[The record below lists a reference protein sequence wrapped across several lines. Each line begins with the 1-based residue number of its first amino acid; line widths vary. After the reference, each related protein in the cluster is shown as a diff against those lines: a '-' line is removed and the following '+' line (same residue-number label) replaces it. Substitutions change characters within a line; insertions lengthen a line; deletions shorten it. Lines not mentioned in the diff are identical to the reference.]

1 MTARRDPAPAR
12 RGAGTGAAT
21 RRGALATAAAALLA
35 AGAPRPGARAQ
46 PAADGGGW
54 PSQPVRYVNIFP
66 PGGATDTLSRLW
78 CAKMGEVAG
87 QPFVVENRSGSGG
100 NVGAD
105 AIAKARPDGYTI
117 GLGSIAPHAIAP
129 TLYRRLP
136 FDAAK
141 DFTFVSGLWQLPN
154 LLVVTK
160 DLPASSVPELLA
172 LLKASPGRY
181 AYGSSGSGTTP
192 HLSGELLKQMTGA
205 DVLHV
210 PYRGGAPALLDLI
223 AGRVQLIMDNIPG
236 LLPAAR
242 DGSVRALAVTGARRS
257 PAVPELPAMAEF
269 LPGFEMTSWG
279 AVCGPAGLP
288 GPVMERLSALAK
300 RALEDPGL
308 VRGYEELGATPWWTT
323 PEEIAAFR
331 AREQARLAPVIRA
344 SGAQVD

>member
-1 MTARRDPAPAR
+1 MEMPDPQRRAARAPSAPRGVPRRTAL
-12 RGAGTGAAT
+12 GAI
-21 RRGALATAAAALLA
+21 AAAL
-35 AGAPRPGARAQ
+35 AGPPAIGRAQ
-46 PAADGGGW
+46 QGGDW

-78 CAKMGEVAG
+78 CAKMGDIAG

-105 AIAKARPDGYTI
+105 AIAKARPDGHTI

-136 FDAAK
+136 FDAAR

-154 LLVVTK
+154 LLVVAK

-172 LLKASPGRY
+172 LLKANPGKY

-242 DGSVRALAVTGARRS
+242 DGQIRALAVTGPQRS
-257 PAVPELPAMAEF
+257 PVAPDLPTMSEF

-288 GPVMERLSALAK
+288 GPVVERLSALSR
-300 RALEDPGL
+300 RALENPDL
-308 VRGYEELGATPWWTT
+308 VRGYEELGAAPWWTT
-323 PEEIAAFR
+323 PGEIAAFR
-331 AREQARLAPVIRA
+331 AREEARLAPVIRA

>member
-1 MTARRDPAPAR
+1 MARQ
-12 RGAGTGAAT
+12 RGSGGTRSRAASDTT
-21 RRGALATAAAALLA
+21 RRNALATISVILF
-35 AGAPRPGARAQ
+35 AGRPETAHAQ
-46 PAADGGGW
+46 PSSDW
-54 PSQPVRYVNIFP
+54 PNQPVRYINIFP

-78 CAKMGEVAG
+78 CAKMGDIAG

-105 AIAKARPDGYTI
+105 AIAKSKPDGYTI
-117 GLGSIAPHAIAP
+117 GLGSIAPNAIAP
-129 TLYRRLP
+129 TLYKRLA
-136 FDAAK
+136 FDAAR
-141 DFTFVSGLWQLPN
+141 DFTFVSGLWQLPH
-154 LLVVTK
+154 LLVVSK
-160 DLPASSVPELLA
+160 DLPVNSVPELLA
-172 LLKASPGRY
+172 LLKANPGKY

-205 DVLHV
+205 DILHV

-242 DGSVRALAVTGARRS
+242 DGSVRALAVTGQRRS
-257 PAVPELPAMAEF
+257 RVVPDLPTMSEF

-288 GPVMERLSALAK
+288 APVVSRLSAFAKQALANP
-300 RALEDPGL
+300 EL
-308 VRGYEELGATPWWTT
+308 VRGFEELGATPWWTT
-323 PEEIAAFR
+323 PEDIVAFR
-331 AREQARLAPVIRA
+331 AREEARLAPVIRA

>member
-1 MTARRDPAPAR
+1 MVLTGKVENMSRQGTRGTTRRD
-12 RGAGTGAAT
+12 
-21 RRGALATAAAALLA
+21 ALVAA
-35 AGAPRPGARAQ
+35 AGAFLVGSTQAGRAQ
-46 PAADGGGW
+46 QGSDW
-54 PSQPVRYVNIFP
+54 PSQPVRYINIFP

-78 CAKMGEVAG
+78 CARMGEIAG

-105 AIAKARPDGYTI
+105 AIAKAKPDGYTI

-129 TLYRRLP
+129 TLYKRLA
-136 FDAAK
+136 FDAAH

-154 LLVVTK
+154 LLVVSK
-160 DLPASSVPELLA
+160 DLPANNVPELLA
-172 LLKASPGRY
+172 LLKANPGKY

-205 DVLHV
+205 DILHV

-242 DGSVRALAVTGARRS
+242 DGSVRALAVTGPRRS
-257 PAVPELPAMAEF
+257 PVVPDLPTMSEF

-279 AVCGPAGLP
+279 AVCGPAALP
-288 GPVMERLSALAK
+288 DTMVERLSAFAK
-300 RALEDPGL
+300 QALENAEL
-308 VRGYEELGATPWWTT
+308 IRGFEELGATPWWTT
-323 PEEIAAFR
+323 PEDIAAFR
-331 AREQARLAPVIRA
+331 AREEARLAPVIRA

>member
-1 MTARRDPAPAR
+1 MTMR
-12 RGAGTGAAT
+12 GTGGGSQDGRDML
-21 RRGALATAAAALLA
+21 RRRTLLALGGAALPAAPLA
-35 AGAPRPGARAQ
+35 RARAQ
-46 PAADGGGW
+46 PSGADTDW

-66 PGGATDTLSRLW
+66 PGGATDTLSRIW
-78 CAKMGEVAG
+78 CQRMSEIAG

-100 NVGAD
+100 NVGAEV
-105 AIAKARPDGYTI
+105 IAKARPDGYTI

-136 FDAAK
+136 FDAAR

-154 LLVVTK
+154 LLVVSR
-160 DLPASSVPELLA
+160 DLPVRSVPELIA
-172 LLKASPGRY
+172 LLKANPGKY

-205 DVLHV
+205 DILHV

-223 AGRVQLIMDNIPG
+223 AGRVHLIMDNIPG

-242 DGSVRALAVTGARRS
+242 DGSVRALAVTGPQRS
-257 PAVPELPAMAEF
+257 PVVPDLPTMSEF
-269 LPGFEMTSWG
+269 LPGFVMTSWG

-288 GPVMERLSALAK
+288 RPVVQRLSAMAK
-300 RALEDPGL
+300 QALEHPEL
-308 VRGYEELGATPWWTT
+308 VRSFQDLGATPWWTT

-331 AREQARLAPVIRA
+331 AREEARLAPVIRA

>member
-1 MTARRDPAPAR
+1 MTSPPGPAAPAPAPGRTSR
-12 RGAGTGAAT
+12 RAAL
-21 RRGALATAAAALLA
+21 GALAGALA
-35 AGAPRPGARAQ
+35 APVVGVPAAGRAQ
-46 PAADGGGW
+46 PGADW
-54 PSQPVRYVNIFP
+54 PGQPVRYVNLFP
-66 PGGATDTLSRLW
+66 PGGATDTLSRLY
-78 CAKMGEVAG
+78 CAKMSEIAG
-87 QPFVVENRSGSGG
+87 QQFVVENRSGSGG

-105 AIAKARPDGYTI
+105 AIAKARPDGHTI

-129 TLYRRLP
+129 TLYARLP

-154 LLVVTK
+154 LVVVAK
-160 DLPASSVPELLA
+160 DLPARSVPELIA
-172 LLKASPGRY
+172 LLKANPGKY
-181 AYGSSGSGTTP
+181 AYGSSGAGTTP

-257 PAVPELPAMAEF
+257 PVVPELPTMAEF

-288 GPVMERLSALAK
+288 GPVVERLSALTR
-300 RALEDPGL
+300 RALENPDL
-308 VRGYEELGATPWWTT
+308 VRGYEELGAAPWWTT

-331 AREQARLAPVIRA
+331 AREEARLAPVIRA
-344 SGAQVD
+344 SGARVE

>member
-1 MTARRDPAPAR
+1 LVLVTFSK
-12 RGAGTGAAT
+12 AGH
-21 RRGALATAAAALLA
+21 
-35 AGAPRPGARAQ
+35 AQ
-46 PAADGGGW
+46 QGGEW
-54 PSQPVRYVNIFP
+54 PNQPVRYINIFP
-66 PGGATDTLSRLW
+66 PGGATDTLSRIW
-78 CAKMGEVAG
+78 CAKVGDIAG

-100 NVGAD
+100 NVGVD
-105 AIAKARPDGYTI
+105 AIAKSRPDGYTL

-154 LLVVTK
+154 LLVVSK
-160 DLPASSVPELLA
+160 DLPATNVPELLA
-172 LLKASPGRY
+172 LLKANPGKY

-205 DVLHV
+205 DILHV

-223 AGRVQLIMDNIPG
+223 AGRVHLIMDNIPG

-242 DGSVRALAVTGARRS
+242 DGSVRALAVTGPRRS
-257 PAVPELPAMAEF
+257 PVVPDLPTMSEF

-279 AVCGPAGLP
+279 AICGPAGLP
-288 GPVMERLSALAK
+288 GPVVEKLSALTK
-300 RALEDPGL
+300 RALANPDLIRGFED
-308 VRGYEELGATPWWTT
+308 LGAAPWWTT
-323 PEEIAAFR
+323 PEDIASFR
-331 AREQARLAPVIRA
+331 AREEARLAPIIRA